1 MSAGTDDTDIRAGA
15 GSFPTTLCAI
25 VDGARSADG
34 TTRARAHE
42 AIVAAYWRPVYKTLR
57 LAWRRSNEDAKD
69 LTQGF
74 FERAL
79 AQDFFAGY
87 DAAKGRF
94 RTFLRV
100 CLERYV
106 SNELRAAGRQKRGG
120 GQVALPLDWEGVERE
135 LEGVSAAAG
144 EVDVERV
151 FEREWARSL
160 FGGAV
165 EALAA
170 ECRSAGKDDLF
181 VLFERYDLADAE
193 GERPTYQA
201 LADALG
207 IKVTDVTNRLH
218 AVRRSFRRI
227 VLGRLAEMTA
237 DEAEFRE
244 EARALLGT
252 DAP

>member
-1 MSAGTDDTDIRAGA
+1 MSDDTDIRVGR
-15 GSFPTTLCAI
+15 GSFPTTLLAI

-34 TTRARAHE
+34 ATRARAHA
-42 AIVAAYWRPVYKTLR
+42 AIVSAYWRPVYKTLR

-79 AQDFFAGY
+79 AQDFFADY

-100 CLERYV
+100 CLERFV
-106 SNELRAAGRQKRGG
+106 ANELRAAGRQKRGG
-120 GQVALPLDWEGVERE
+120 GQVALALDFEGAESE
-135 LEGVSAAAG
+135 LVGVSLADAEA
-144 EVDVERV
+144 DVARV

-160 FGGAV
+160 FASAV
-165 EALAA
+165 ETLRD
-170 ECRSAGKDDLF
+170 ECAGAGKQELF

-193 GERPTYQA
+193 AERPTYQT
-201 LADALG
+201 LAQELG

-227 VLGRLAEMTA
+227 VLARLAEMTA
-237 DEAEFRE
+237 SDEELRD